1 MSDVI
6 EQTEQENIQP
16 VKIDIE
22 GKEVEMTFDQ
32 ASVYIEQQK
41 VNIEIARVEIDRATV
56 LINSLS
62 ACNYNEATM
71 GLSDQ
76 SLGRIFNENEQKKI
90 KAKYFDIISRF

>member
-1 MSDVI
+1 MSEVV
-6 EQTEQENIQP
+6 EQEQENIQP
-16 VKIDIE
+16 VEMDIE
-22 GKEVEMTFDQ
+22 GKKVQMTFDQ

>member
-1 MSDVI
+1 MSEVI
-6 EQTEQENIQP
+6 EQTEQENTEP
-16 VKIDIE
+16 VEVNVD
-22 GKEVEMTFDQ
+22 GKKVEMTFDQ

-71 GLSDQ
+71 GLSEQ
-76 SLGRIFNENEQKKI
+76 SLSRIFNENEQKKI

>member
-1 MSDVI
+1 MSEVV
-6 EQTEQENIQP
+6 EQEQENIQP
-16 VKIDIE
+16 VKIDVD

>member
-1 MSDVI
+1 MSEVI
-6 EQTEQENIQP
+6 EQTEQENTEP
-16 VKIDIE
+16 VEVNVD
-22 GKEVEMTFDQ
+22 GKKVEMTFDQ

-41 VNIEIARVEIDRATV
+41 VNIEIARVEIDRATL

-62 ACNYNEATM
+62 ACNYNEAIT
-71 GLSDQ
+71 GLTEQ

>member
-1 MSDVI
+1 MSEVI
-6 EQTEQENIQP
+6 EQTEQENTEP
-16 VKIDIE
+16 VEVNVD
-22 GKEVEMTFDQ
+22 GKKVEMTFDQ

-41 VNIEIARVEIDRATV
+41 VNIEIARVEIDRATL